1 MPKKRLPNLPKF
13 LNLLAEFCRRAL
25 PVASLAL
32 SSAAFAQAAPDGQK
46 VYQTRCAMCH
56 EMSYTAPFMNQH
68 VLQTMAP
75 ENIMNALIS
84 GPMREQGANM
94 TQAERVAVAEFLTGK
109 KLGAFPPAGSN
120 ACANPP
126 SKDFSG
132 PQWNGW
138 GVDLNNSRSQS
149 AEAARIT
156 AEQVPKLKLKWA
168 FGFPA
173 VFTAYAQPV
182 VAGGRVFVGSA
193 AGLVYAL
200 DAATGCTYW
209 SFQADGGVR
218 TAITIGPGN
227 IAYFGDLRAQAYALD
242 AITGKLLWKKAL
254 DPHPVARIT
263 GSPKLYEGR
272 LYVPVSSREEWA
284 AASPAYR
291 CCTFRGNIVAL
302 DAKTGNEIWRT
313 YTVNKPA
320 HVVETTD
327 LGIQIWGPSGGAIWS
342 SPTID
347 PKRKVLYVGT
357 GDGYTKPSTPFTDA
371 ILALDLRT
379 GKILWSRQI
388 TPKDDWNTSCFQQGN
403 GNCPKDAGPDYDFGS
418 SPILRT
424 LPDGHSL
431 ILAGQKSGVIYAL
444 DPDKKGEIV
453 WQTRLGKGG
462 VLGGIQWGPAA
473 DSQAAYVAISDV
485 GGIVGPGPDGLIPD
499 PKAGG
504 GLFAVEISTGKKLWS
519 ALPSTDGCSTPR
531 CSPGQLAAVTAIPGV
546 VFSGALDGHFRAYS
560 TKDGQILWDYDTLR
574 EFSTVNQVPGK
585 GGALDG
591 AGAAVAGGMVFVNSG
606 YGHNYEIPGNVLL
619 AFAAD

>member
-1 MPKKRLPNLPKF
+1 MQKTRQWNTPGF
-13 LNLLAEFCRRAL
+13 LNLMPRLYFAQL
-25 PVASLAL
+25 VASLAF
-32 SSAAFAQAAPDGQK
+32 SFVAFAQPLPDGQK
-46 VYQTRCAMCH
+46 LYQTRCAMCH
-56 EMSYTAPFMNQH
+56 EIANTAPFMNQH
-68 VLQTMAP
+68 VMRAMAP
-75 ENIMNALIS
+75 ENIVNTLTS
-84 GPMREQGANM
+84 GPMRDQGADM
-94 TQAERVAVAEFLTGK
+94 SQVERVAVAEFLTGK
-109 KLGAFPPAGSN
+109 RMGAFSPAGSN
-120 ACANPP
+120 PCANQP
-126 SKDFSG
+126 SKDFGG

-138 GVDLNNSRSQS
+138 GVDLDNSRFQN
-149 AEAARIT
+149 ADGARI
-156 AEQVPKLKLKWA
+156 APEQVPKLKLKWA

-182 VAGGRVFVGSA
+182 VVGGRVFVGSA
-193 AGLVYAL
+193 AGLVYSL
-200 DAATGCTYW
+200 DAATGCSYW

-242 AITGKLLWKKAL
+242 ATTGKLLWKKAL

-347 PKRKVLYVGT
+347 PKRKLLYVGT
-357 GDGYTKPSTPFTDA
+357 GDGYTKPSTELTDA
-371 ILALDLRT
+371 ILALDLRS

-388 TPKDDWNTSCFQQGN
+388 TPQDDWNTSCFQAGN
-403 GNCPKDAGPDYDFGS
+403 SNCPKDAGPDYDFGS
-418 SPILRT
+418 SPILRN
-424 LPDGHSL
+424 LPGGHSL

-473 DSQAAYVAISDV
+473 DDGAVYVAISDV
-485 GGIVGPGPDGLIPD
+485 GGVAGPEGIEPD
-499 PKAGG
+499 PKLGG
-504 GLFAVEISTGKKLWS
+504 GLFAVEISSGKRLWS
-519 ALPSTDGCSTPR
+519 ALPSEDGCHTPR

-546 VFSGALDGHFRAYS
+546 VFSGSLDGHFRAYS
-560 TKDGQILWDYDTLR
+560 SKDGKVLWDYDTLR
-574 EFSTVNQVPGK
+574 EFPTVNQVPAK

-591 AGAAVAGGMVFVNSG
+591 GGAAVAGGMVFVNSG

-619 AFAAD
+619 AFGVQR